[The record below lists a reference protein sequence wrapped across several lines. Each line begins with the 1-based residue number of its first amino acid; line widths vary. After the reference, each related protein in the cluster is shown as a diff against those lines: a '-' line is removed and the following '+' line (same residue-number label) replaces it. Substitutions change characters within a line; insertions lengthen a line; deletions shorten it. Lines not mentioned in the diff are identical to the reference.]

1 MRGHWRES
9 VFHCETGKFHENYGF
24 GLVICMLTMCNIST
38 SPTSVDN
45 SVTGRDESVMW
56 VFRDRMVFEVV
67 NQVRKSHKAL
77 VSPRDFVEARIFS
90 LNREMYN
97 ASWVL

>member
-1 MRGHWRES
+1 M
-9 VFHCETGKFHENYGF
+9 
-24 GLVICMLTMCNIST
+24 
-38 SPTSVDN
+38 DD
-45 SVTGRDESVMW
+45 SVTGRDESVVW

-67 NQVRKSHKAL
+67 NQVRKSRKAL
-77 VSPRDFVEARIFS
+77 VSPRNFIEARIFS